1 MTTIETIKKRKSC
14 RTFNKD
20 VINYAIVKILDDYL
34 NINSKTITGEMIQL
48 SIVQKSLE
56 DKKLKLDYGG
66 IKGQTTYLLGT
77 TVSSHYSR
85 INYGYIMEK
94 VVLKAID
101 LGLSSC
107 WVGTFDKNYFRD
119 IKVEEGHEIPGI
131 VILGFPDYKPT
142 RWDKI
147 IRFSVKASK
156 RNSWENLFFN
166 YNMNTP
172 LTPENVNNYRDSLE
186 MVSLAPSSGNTQ
198 PWRIYYDEKTHE
210 FHFFK
215 KIINKKYEESGMHDI
230 DMGIALSHFEL
241 TSVQKGLSGKWVIV
255 DKEKIKQPDDLEYI
269 ITWKCNEAKA

>member
-20 VINYAIVKILDDYL
+20 VVNYAIVKVLEDYISRNRKL
-34 NINSKTITGEMIQL
+34 INGEIIDL
-48 SIVQKSLE
+48 CIVQKSFD
-56 DKKLKLDYGG
+56 DKKMKLDYGV

-77 TVSSHYSR
+77 PVSSQYSR

-94 VVLKAID
+94 VVLKAFK

-107 WVGTFDKNYFRD
+107 WIGSFDKNYFSD
-119 IKVEEGHEIPGI
+119 INVEKGHEIPGI

-142 RWDKI
+142 RWEKI
-147 IRFSVKASK
+147 IRFSMKASK

-166 YNMNTP
+166 YNLSTP
-172 LTPENVNNYRDSLE
+172 LLPEKIKKYTDSLE
-186 MVSLAPSSGNTQ
+186 MVRLAPSSGNTQ
-198 PWRIYYDEKTHE
+198 PWRIYYDEKTSE

-215 KIINKKYEESGMHDI
+215 KIINKRYEESGMHDI

-241 TSVQKGLSGKWVIV
+241 TSIQKGLSGNWVI
-255 DKEKIKQPDDLEYI
+255 KEKDTIKQSEELEYI
-269 ITWKCNEAKA
+269 ITWKCNEVKE